1 MFYFLFP
8 CPQLKRGDNKL
19 SRNRRR
25 ISSDDSF
32 SSIEGE
38 KKNFA
43 NRNTLKRKKP
53 QRVYINR
60 VYDVFLT
67 ELNKWGLRFQKT
79 ILCKTQKIVSFLFG
93 VWLMRVLSAT
103 RLGQYQI
110 LSFQTSDFIWCL
122 ESICL
127 RQHWFAK
134 STTQCKSR
142 TRISICLTWA

>member
-67 ELNKWGLRFQKT
+67 ELNK
-79 ILCKTQKIVSFLFG
+79 
-93 VWLMRVLSAT
+93 
-103 RLGQYQI
+103 
-110 LSFQTSDFIWCL
+110 
-122 ESICL
+122 
-127 RQHWFAK
+127 
-134 STTQCKSR
+134 
-142 TRISICLTWA
+142 